1 MKIVSLEVENVKRIK
16 AVQITPTG
24 ELVVIGGRNAQG
36 KSSCLD
42 AIEMALAGKSA
53 IPEEPIRRGS
63 ESARVVVTLDDGLVV
78 ERTFRGD
85 NSYLV
90 VKRGDG
96 TKAGTP
102 QALLDSL
109 CSRIAFDPLAF
120 MRAKPTEQANQLR
133 GLVGLD
139 FRAQDIARKNAYDH
153 RTDVNRQVKQA
164 EAAAQAM
171 PTVEGAPADEI
182 SVADLMAELKRRQA
196 TNADVDKAHVSLD
209 EHNRKL
215 AGFQKQLTD
224 AEFELASLKVRIEN
238 LTGTIAKGTAFIAAE
253 TTRVN
258 ALPRANTAEIEQRI
272 AGSETINANV
282 RVNRRRA
289 EILSDAAKI
298 KATADEL
305 TRQIEAID
313 AAKSHAMATAT
324 WPVPG
329 LGFSDTGVT
338 FQGLPLEQASS
349 AEQLRVSV
357 AIGLAFNPKL
367 KILLIRDGS
376 LLDADSLAI
385 VAKLASDA
393 GGQVWLE
400 VVGNREDCAVV
411 IEDGSAKP

>member
-1 MKIVSLEVENVKRIK
+1 MVAHHAYRRHARSCRRKRRHRSEYDALKAQHATERDRGYDGKPLTVYECSFCHGWHVGHAKLHYLTSHPRTPIMKIVSLEVENVKRIK

-53 IPEEPIRRGS
+53 IPEQPIRRGS
-63 ESARVVVTLDDGLVV
+63 DSAYVLVTFDDGMTV
-78 ERTFRGD
+78 ERTFKGD

-96 TKAGTP
+96 TRAGTP

-120 MRAKPTEQANQLR
+120 MRAKPAEQANQLR

-171 PTVEGAPADEI
+171 PIVEGAPAEEI
-182 SVADLMAELKRRQA
+182 SVGDLMAELKRRHA
-196 TNADVDKAHVSLD
+196 ANADVDKAHAALD

-238 LTGTIAKGTAFIAAE
+238 LTGTIAKGTY
-253 TTRVN
+253 T
-258 ALPRANTAEIEQRI
+258 PPTA
-272 AGSETINANV
+272 
-282 RVNRRRA
+282 
-289 EILSDAAKI
+289 
-298 KATADEL
+298 
-305 TRQIEAID
+305 
-313 AAKSHAMATAT
+313 H
-324 WPVPG
+324 
-329 LGFSDTGVT
+329 
-338 FQGLPLEQASS
+338 
-349 AEQLRVSV
+349 
-357 AIGLAFNPKL
+357 
-367 KILLIRDGS
+367 
-376 LLDADSLAI
+376 
-385 VAKLASDA
+385 
-393 GGQVWLE
+393 
-400 VVGNREDCAVV
+400 
-411 IEDGSAKP
+411 

>member
-1 MKIVSLEVENVKRIK
+1 
-16 AVQITPTG
+16 
-24 ELVVIGGRNAQG
+24 
-36 KSSCLD
+36 
-42 AIEMALAGKSA
+42 
-53 IPEEPIRRGS
+53 
-63 ESARVVVTLDDGLVV
+63 
-78 ERTFRGD
+78 
-85 NSYLV
+85 
-90 VKRGDG
+90 
-96 TKAGTP
+96 
-102 QALLDSL
+102 
-109 CSRIAFDPLAF
+109 
-120 MRAKPTEQANQLR
+120 
-133 GLVGLD
+133 
-139 FRAQDIARKNAYDH
+139 
-153 RTDVNRQVKQA
+153 
-164 EAAAQAM
+164 M
-171 PTVEGAPADEI
+171 PTVEGAPAEEI

-196 TNADVDKAHVSLD
+196 ANAEVDKCNANLD

-224 AEFELASLKVRIEN
+224 AEFESRSCKVRIEN

-253 TTRVN
+253 TMRVN
-258 ALPRANTAEIEQRI
+258 ALPRANMAEIEQRI
-272 AGSETINANV
+272 ADSETINANV

-289 EILSDAAKI
+289 EVLSDAAKI

-376 LLDADSLAI
+376 LLDPDSLAI
-385 VAKLASDA
+385 VAKMASDA

-400 VVGNREDCAVV
+400 VVGNRQDCRRG
-411 IEDGSAKP
+411 D

>member
-120 MRAKPTEQANQLR
+120 MRAKPAEQANQLR

-171 PTVEGAPADEI
+171 PIVEGAPAEEI
-182 SVADLMAELKRRQA
+182 SVADLMAELKRRHA
-196 TNADVDKAHVSLD
+196 ANADVDKAHANLD

-258 ALPRANTAEIEQRI
+258 ALPRANMAEIEQRI
-272 AGSETINANV
+272 ADSETINANV

-385 VAKLASDA
+385 VAKMASDA

-400 VVGNREDCAVV
+400 VVGNRQDCAVV
-411 IEDGSAKP
+411 IEDGSAMP